1 MHVSARFSGNKSA
14 IRVSKVKFEISKN
27 AHVASTDI
35 SDLSINNHT
44 TLNNVTFSNVETTTG
59 LIPNSDVVTF
69 DECSTNPDL
78 YLS

>member
-1 MHVSARFSGNKSA
+1 M
-14 IRVSKVKFEISKN
+14 
-27 AHVASTDI
+27 HVASTGI
-35 SDLSINNHT
+35 SDLSNNNHT